1 MNAWKLLKLES
12 QLSIY
17 MYMYYTN
24 DNIEISN

>member
-24 DNIEISN
+24 DNIEILN